1 MIDLSFEINQF
12 LFIVTTMR
20 VKPHE
25 YRCRQRNEQK
35 CAFATQCIISFQ
47 VITCDK
53 IKKSHRHIYIHR
65 GNSKL
70 AKLDYNKF
78 LLLIRYIS
86 FKLYM
91 IELWRNLGFICHK
104 MFISLTCT
112 TDCGF
117 MFWYS
122 CEMSTG
128 PFLVLRSYNTL
139 RSDDWSFKGKEEH
152 DVFVGAKALV
162 SKRKRRMCFILN
174 ENELYC

>member
-1 MIDLSFEINQF
+1 MNTAAAKEMNKNVHLQHNAVYHFKSLYAI
-12 LFIVTTMR
+12 R
-20 VKPHE
+20 
-25 YRCRQRNEQK
+25 
-35 CAFATQCIISFQ
+35 
-47 VITCDK
+47 
-53 IKKSHRHIYIHR
+53 KKSHISILIKRYVQ
-65 GNSKL
+65 L

-152 DVFVGAKALV
+152 DVFVGAKLSWAQEKEECA
-162 SKRKRRMCFILN
+162 S
-174 ENELYC
+174 Y

>member
-53 IKKSHRHIYIHR
+53 IKKVMYIYIT
-65 GNSKL
+65 K
-70 AKLDYNKF
+70 NKV

-152 DVFVGAKALV
+152 DVFVGAKLSWAKEKEECA
-162 SKRKRRMCFILN
+162 S
-174 ENELYC
+174 Y

>member
-1 MIDLSFEINQF
+1 MNTAAAKEMNKNVHLQHNALYHFKS
-12 LFIVTTMR
+12 L
-20 VKPHE
+20 H
-25 YRCRQRNEQK
+25 
-35 CAFATQCIISFQ
+35 
-47 VITCDK
+47 VIRWKT
-53 IKKSHRHIYIHR
+53 SYIYIYIYIYILR
-65 GNSKL
+65 TNEV
-70 AKLDYNKF
+70 
-78 LLLIRYIS
+78 LLVIRYIS

-104 MFISLTCT
+104 MFISITCT

-152 DVFVGAKALV
+152 DVFVGAKLSWAKEKEECA
-162 SKRKRRMCFILN
+162 S
-174 ENELYC
+174 Y

>member
-1 MIDLSFEINQF
+1 MNTAAAKEMNKNVHLQHNALYHFKSLHAI
-12 LFIVTTMR
+12 R
-20 VKPHE
+20 W
-25 YRCRQRNEQK
+25 
-35 CAFATQCIISFQ
+35 
-47 VITCDK
+47 
-53 IKKSHRHIYIHR
+53 KSHICIYIWLNR
-65 GNSKL
+65 LNWT
-70 AKLDYNKF
+70 NKF
-78 LLLIRYIS
+78 ILLIRYIS

-152 DVFVGAKALV
+152 DVFVGAKLSWAKEKEECA
-162 SKRKRRMCFILN
+162 S
-174 ENELYC
+174 Y

>member
-25 YRCRQRNEQK
+25 YCCRQRNEQK
-35 CAFATQCIISFQ
+35 CASATQCIISFQ
-47 VITCDK
+47 VITWDK
-53 IKKSHRHIYIHR
+53 IKHICLWWLYF
-65 GNSKL
+65 SKL

-152 DVFVGAKALV
+152 DVFVGAKLSWAKEKEECA
-162 SKRKRRMCFILN
+162 S
-174 ENELYC
+174 Y

>member
-1 MIDLSFEINQF
+1 ML
-12 LFIVTTMR
+12 
-20 VKPHE
+20 
-25 YRCRQRNEQK
+25 RQ
-35 CAFATQCIISFQ
+35 CALNRMNTAAAKEMNKNVHLQHNALSFQ
-47 VITCDK
+47 VITCDNM
-53 IKKSHRHIYIHR
+53 KKVIYIYVCDPS
-65 GNSKL
+65 NEV
-70 AKLDYNKF
+70 
-78 LLLIRYIS
+78 LLLIRYTS

-152 DVFVGAKALV
+152 DVFVGAKLSWAKEKEECA
-162 SKRKRRMCFILN
+162 S
-174 ENELYC
+174 Y